1 MNINESYYMR
11 ILGRKWI
18 ITIQTFFN
26 IKVGRMN
33 KIKMKYVKNWFK
45 ILLVQ

>member
-1 MNINESYYMR
+1 MNTNESYYMR

-26 IKVGRMN
+26 IKIGRMN
-33 KIKMKYVKNWFK
+33 TIKMMFK
-45 ILLVQ
+45 IGLIFC